1 MQSRSNTV
9 PLESYLNNGI
19 KNLMS
24 HAYKSALSNPKEAL
38 FIFRMQKVFG
48 KAEKKRSDYKKKE
61 NLHIPPFL
69 ISSIATDCNL
79 ACKGCYAHANNICGN
94 AAKEPMEELT
104 AEQWK

>member
-48 KAEKKRSDYKKKE
+48 KAEKKRSDYKKKKIFIFR
-61 NLHIPPFL
+61 H
-69 ISSIATDCNL
+69 SSYQA
-79 ACKGCYAHANNICGN
+79 
-94 AAKEPMEELT
+94 
-104 AEQWK
+104 